1 MSKKER
7 ADKHL
12 PEEISLS
19 SPDLTSEL
27 VSKVER
33 EIKKA
38 EDPYI
43 TPYTISQKYGIKVSS
58 AKRILKL
65 LKGKNLIRL
74 VSHTR
79 RVRVYRSVK
88 ERS

>member
-7 ADKHL
+7 AEKHL

-33 EIKKA
+33 EIRKS

-43 TPYTISQKYGIKVSS
+43 TPFTISQKYGIKVSS

-65 LKGKNLIRL
+65 LEEKGLIQL

-79 RVRVYRSVK
+79 RVRAYRPVK